1 MGFSVKLHPYLAE
14 KCSDIIK
21 LKIFENLRQS
31 TVWQRH
37 MCGQT
42 DTKFLDMCGQTDTK
56 FLDMCGQTDT
66 KILDINKACTWQELM
81 EMKLF
86 FFDWILEPR
95 TKATPRHVWTD
106 RHKIPG
112 HMWTDRHKNPGHK
125 IGSRLQFQHPK

>member
-1 MGFSVKLHPYLAE
+1 MGFCVKLHPYLAE

-66 KILDINKACTWQELM
+66 KILDMCGQTDTK
-81 EMKLF
+81 
-86 FFDWILEPR
+86 ILDMRE
-95 TKATPRHVWTD
+95 
-106 RHKIPG
+106 
-112 HMWTDRHKNPGHK
+112 
-125 IGSRLQFQHPK
+125 QHQASKKT